1 MSGFIKILLS
11 LSCSGTFLIII
22 LLLLKPLYKN
32 KLSQKWQYY
41 IWLVVI
47 ARLLLPFTTKYNI
60 LENISGQIYYIFI
73 QTNEKENI
81 LKQDQHFPD
90 KATSKNVKTS
100 TPVANQKENN
110 IKKQN
115 NTINNNTTTRQI
127 IKLLIENIL
136 LFLKKNIFYIW
147 IITTVSLFI
156 HKVTIYQCFTRYLK
170 ASQAEISSL
179 NIWEQLGNMLEKLHI
194 KTTVSIYTNSMV
206 SSPLLIGF
214 FHPCI
219 ILPSEEI
226 QDIDLQNTIHHEL
239 IHFIHKDM
247 FYKWLVQLTICI
259 HWFNPFVYLI
269 ARETGRLCEL
279 SCDEEVIKKLDEKG
293 KREYGNTLLN
303 MANTE
308 KKFKNSIVSVTLNEG
323 KKLLKERLDKIMVF
337 KRKTITH
344 TCLSIALTLILCT
357 TAATTGNA
365 NITKTGTKQINKENA
380 STQTKNSNN
389 TTQQNKDT
397 IDSLISKGRVIFDN
411 GIYYILC
418 NGVDVK
424 DKSNGSVTDG
434 CIGISLELK
443 NGRYLSIAPIDI
455 KKDLDGL
462 TEYVERVCNNEI
474 KKKNITKEE
483 AGLMTGLAKKLE
495 KGNGKIDEI
504 TDISI
509 ARQYKKYGITE
520 KNNTFYYKNKRIR
533 IFIDI
538 RADQSFVRFSYDKKG
553 TVNIKITRNKK
564 GKISNVKS
572 LSKKEADKYLT

>member
-115 NTINNNTTTRQI
+115 NTINNNTTTRHTVKTI
-127 IKLLIENIL
+127 IKSIL

-293 KREYGNTLLN
+293 KRE
-303 MANTE
+303 
-308 KKFKNSIVSVTLNEG
+308 
-323 KKLLKERLDKIMVF
+323 
-337 KRKTITH
+337 
-344 TCLSIALTLILCT
+344 
-357 TAATTGNA
+357 
-365 NITKTGTKQINKENA
+365 
-380 STQTKNSNN
+380 
-389 TTQQNKDT
+389 
-397 IDSLISKGRVIFDN
+397 
-411 GIYYILC
+411 
-418 NGVDVK
+418 
-424 DKSNGSVTDG
+424 
-434 CIGISLELK
+434 
-443 NGRYLSIAPIDI
+443 
-455 KKDLDGL
+455 
-462 TEYVERVCNNEI
+462 
-474 KKKNITKEE
+474 
-483 AGLMTGLAKKLE
+483 
-495 KGNGKIDEI
+495 
-504 TDISI
+504 
-509 ARQYKKYGITE
+509 
-520 KNNTFYYKNKRIR
+520 
-533 IFIDI
+533 
-538 RADQSFVRFSYDKKG
+538 
-553 TVNIKITRNKK
+553 
-564 GKISNVKS
+564 
-572 LSKKEADKYLT
+572 